1 MARKAVRST
10 SAAGWSCLRTRPS
23 PRRPCWTDG
32 LPVAGISSSDHTNCI
47 RPTTIEYIPWI
58 ILLHS
63 SATGGG
69 HLADLML
76 LVLVLHCSRAI
87 YISLWITRKI
97 PTFFHDA
104 TWLKV
109 KLLPHFRNDLS
120 ASMTHITLA
129 LLLLDC
135 SSKVKSEE
143 QEIYLNPVPL
153 HFQHGVPSFS
163 TVPGGGS
170 CLKADNFDFLRL
182 TSPLARLPS
191 PVQIPLLHP

>member
-1 MARKAVRST
+1 
-10 SAAGWSCLRTRPS
+10 
-23 PRRPCWTDG
+23 
-32 LPVAGISSSDHTNCI
+32 
-47 RPTTIEYIPWI
+47 
-58 ILLHS
+58 
-63 SATGGG
+63 
-69 HLADLML
+69 
-76 LVLVLHCSRAI
+76 
-87 YISLWITRKI
+87 
-97 PTFFHDA
+97 
-104 TWLKV
+104 
-109 KLLPHFRNDLS
+109 
-120 ASMTHITLA
+120 MTHITLA

-143 QEIYLNPVPL
+143 QEIYLNPMPL